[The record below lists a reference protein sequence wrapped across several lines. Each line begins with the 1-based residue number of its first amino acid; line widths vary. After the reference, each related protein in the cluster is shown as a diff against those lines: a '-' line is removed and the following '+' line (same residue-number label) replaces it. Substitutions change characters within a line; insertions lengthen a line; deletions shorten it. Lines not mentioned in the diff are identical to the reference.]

1 MTSAPPRAARR
12 LPSGLADGMWKL
24 AGAIATPVVP
34 QDYLDMFAPL
44 RAGAEL
50 RGRLVSIQPE
60 TADAATIRIQPGR
73 SWRGHTPGQ
82 YIRIGIDIDG
92 VRHWRAYSL
101 TSLRGEPDGTITI
114 TPKAIPDGLVSNHL
128 VRDALPGTLVMLDQ
142 AVGDFVLPPIPPE
155 KILFITGGSG
165 ITPVMGMLR
174 NLPEGTD
181 LDIVLLHSAPRPED
195 VVFGPELRSR
205 GASGQLDLRV
215 RHTDTDGMLD
225 LADLDATVP
234 DWREREAWVCGP
246 TGLLDAA
253 ELHWA
258 ANEVTDKLHVERFR
272 PTIIEGGEGGEIT
285 LLNSRLTIDADGST
299 PILDAAEDAGA
310 LMRSGCRMG
319 ICFGCVVTMR
329 QGAVRDLR
337 TGVITVAEPGDE
349 LPIQT
354 CINAVA
360 GSCDLEI

>member
-1 MTSAPPRAARR
+1 
-12 LPSGLADGMWKL
+12 
-24 AGAIATPVVP
+24 
-34 QDYLDMFAPL
+34 
-44 RAGAEL
+44 
-50 RGRLVSIQPE
+50 
-60 TADAATIRIQPGR
+60 
-73 SWRGHTPGQ
+73 
-82 YIRIGIDIDG
+82 
-92 VRHWRAYSL
+92 
-101 TSLRGEPDGTITI
+101 
-114 TPKAIPDGLVSNHL
+114 
-128 VRDALPGTLVMLDQ
+128 MLDQ
-142 AVGDFVLPPIPPE
+142 AIGDFVLPTPIPPE

-174 NLPEGTD
+174 NLPDRAPTSTSCCCTP
-181 LDIVLLHSAPRPED
+181 LHDPRMSSSD
-195 VVFGPELRSR
+195 RSCAAR

-310 LMRSGCRMG
+310 LMKSGCRMG

-337 TGVITVAEPGDE
+337 TGEITVAEPGDE

-360 GSCDLEI
+360 G